1 MYTFLLL
8 LRRVHIRECVPLW
21 CEDFEEFRSDSGI
34 TGFAV
39 APEYRVGVSGP
50 LWGTEFHYYCT
61 KNFFCSKLLGP
72 IYEKHKLKDVYIC
85 SKYIGRF
92 RSN

>member
-21 CEDFEEFRSDSGI
+21 CDDFDEIRSDSGI

-39 APEYRVGVSGP
+39 APAPRVGVSQA
-50 LWGTEFHYYCT
+50 LY
-61 KNFFCSKLLGP
+61 
-72 IYEKHKLKDVYIC
+72 IYTLDFIYLSVYRLV
-85 SKYIGRF
+85 SVAV
-92 RSN
+92 SNSDCIASNDSLE